1 MHFDSILKNKK
12 IVNEFSISN
21 ISNIK
26 SLIKSYKKLIEI
38 RSVEEKIIHEIN
50 IGRINTPCHLSIGQE
65 AIAQGISENY
75 LVGDSIYSTHR
86 SHAHYLTSGG
96 TIKELFHELLGSYH
110 GASRGMGGSM
120 HLCSK
125 KKLNFF
131 STPIVAGTIPISLGS
146 ALYYKKQKNNKNISI
161 CFFGDGAS
169 EEGVFH
175 ESMNIASNYDLPILF
190 VCENNLYS
198 SHLDIKLR
206 QKNDSI
212 CRFANSF
219 GIKSEIVN
227 GNNIE
232 SIKKVSKLL
241 ISHIRKYSKPAF
253 IEAVTFRLIG
263 HVGPSIDID
272 VGVRRSLKEI
282 NEWKKKDPI
291 KVIENIILNKN
302 IINIDDINKLKLS
315 TNRMVEKIFESTL
328 KNFSN
333 PKKNFLEKFKRN
345 SFNA

>member
-1 MHFDSILKNKK
+1 MQFESILKNKK
-12 IVNEFSISN
+12 IVNEFSISK
-21 ISNIK
+21 ISNVK
-26 SLIKSYKKLIEI
+26 SLVRSYNKLLEI

-50 IGRINTPCHLSIGQE
+50 VGRIKTPCHLSIGQE

-75 LVGDSIYSTHR
+75 LAGDSIYSTHR

-96 TIKELFHELLGSYH
+96 TIEELFHELLGSYL

-120 HLCSK
+120 HLCAK
-125 KKLNFF
+125 KKFNFF

-146 ALYYKKQKNNKNISI
+146 ALYYKKQKNKKNISI

-175 ESMNIASNYDLPILF
+175 ESINIASNYDLPILF

-241 ISHIRKYSKPAF
+241 TSYIRKYSKPAF

-263 HVGPSIDID
+263 HVGPSVDID

-291 KVIENIILNKN
+291 KIIESKILNKN
-302 IINIDDINKLKLS
+302 IMNADDIDKLKFS
-315 TNRMVEKIFESTL
+315 TKRMVEKKFESTL
-328 KNFSN
+328 KNYIY
-333 PKKNFLEKFKRN
+333 PKKKFLEKFHRN
-345 SFNA
+345 HFNV